1 MRSKVQKEINETN
14 KVLGNYTDKQNEWFE
29 SNVLKNNGIL
39 AATQVN
45 LNQGKI
51 NAESGHMS
59 NIQKIGCS
67 IGGTISGNNKT
78 IEYLTEIG
86 RLGNKANIEK
96 HGVSIIGENLITG
109 ECWEYPSIGE
119 AERDTNVQSA
129 IITKILRGK
138 QPKTRSGWTFYKK

>member
-1 MRSKVQKEINETN
+1 MQKNIKWANKELPGVTHEDLLEITISNISKKE
-14 KVLGNYTDKQNEWFE
+14 
-29 SNVLKNNGIL
+29 NGLL

-45 LNQGKI
+45 CNQGKI

-78 IEYLTEIG
+78 IEYLTEISK
-86 RLGNKANIEK
+86 LGNQVNIEK
-96 HGVSIIGENLITG
+96 HGIPIIGENLITG

>member
-1 MRSKVQKEINETN
+1 MQKNIKWANKELPGVTHEDLLEITISNISK
-14 KVLGNYTDKQNEWFE
+14 KQNG
-29 SNVLKNNGIL
+29 LL

-86 RLGNKANIEK
+86 RLGNKVNIEK

-109 ECWEYPSIGE
+109 ECCEFPSIGQ
-119 AERDTNVQSA
+119 AERYTNIQSP